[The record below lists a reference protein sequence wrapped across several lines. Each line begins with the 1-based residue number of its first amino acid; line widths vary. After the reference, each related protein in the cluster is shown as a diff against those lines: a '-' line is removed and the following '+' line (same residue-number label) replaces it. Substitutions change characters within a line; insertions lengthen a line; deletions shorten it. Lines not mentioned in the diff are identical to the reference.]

1 MNIRESKEK
10 EEYTRLSQYAQ
21 KSAESVGRQYKIPEC
36 EIRTCFE
43 RDRDRIIHSKS
54 FRRLKHKTQVFLAPE
69 GDHYRTRLTHTIEVS
84 QIARVIARA
93 LKMNEDLTEAIALGH
108 DLGHTPFGHLGEAV
122 LDDIMPGGFDHATQ
136 SLRTV
141 EKLEPLNLTYEVRD
155 GIANHNGGKIQST
168 PEAKIVHLS
177 DRTAYINHDLDDALR
192 SGILT
197 FDKVPSSVTDILG
210 PTSPKRV
217 DCIVKDII
225 NTSFGSP
232 EIKMSDR
239 IFDITNK
246 LRTFLFE
253 NVYYSSESKLAEDSK
268 AKDIIYRLF
277 EYYVKH
283 SHLMPQQYMQIAQS
297 EGINRAVCDYIAGM
311 TDRYA
316 IGKYIEI
323 FIPNSWEAN

>member
-1 MNIRESKEK
+1 MNIRESKEI
-10 EEYTRLSQYAQ
+10 EEYARLSEYAQ
-21 KSAESVGRQYKIPEC
+21 KSAESIGRQNSIPEC

-93 LKMNEDLTEAIALGH
+93 LKLNEDLTEAIALGH
-108 DLGHTPFGHLGEAV
+108 DLGHAPFGHLGEAV
-122 LDDIMPGGFDHATQ
+122 LNEIMPDGFDHASQ

-141 EKLEPLNLTYEVRD
+141 EMLEPLNLTYEVRD
-155 GIANHNGGKIQST
+155 GIANHNGGKTQNT
-168 PEAKIVHLS
+168 LEAKIVHLS

-197 FDKVPSSVTDILG
+197 FDKIPSNVTEILG
-210 PTSPKRV
+210 ATSPKRV

-225 NTSFGSP
+225 NTSVNKP
-232 EIKMSDR
+232 EIKMSER
-239 IFDITNK
+239 IFDITNQ

-253 NVYYSSESKLAEDSK
+253 NVYYSSDLKLSEDNK

-283 SHLMPQQYMQIAQS
+283 SYLMPEQYMQIS
-297 EGINRAVCDYIAGM
+297 ENEGIDRAVCDYIAGM

-316 IGKYIEI
+316 ISKYIEI

>member
-10 EEYTRLSQYAQ
+10 EEYTRLSKYAQ
-21 KSAESVGRQYKIPEC
+21 KSAESVGRAYKISEC

-69 GDHYRTRLTHTIEVS
+69 GDHYRTRLTHTIEVA

-93 LKMNEDLTEAIALGH
+93 LKLNEDLTEAIALGH

-122 LDDIMPGGFDHATQ
+122 LNDIMPDGFDHAAQ

-141 EKLEPLNLTYEVRD
+141 EKLEPLNLTYEVKD
-155 GIANHNGGKIQST
+155 GIANHNGGKIQNT
-168 PEAKIVHLS
+168 LEAKIVHLS

-192 SGILT
+192 SRILT
-197 FDKVPSSVTDILG
+197 FDKIPASVTDILG
-210 PTSPKRV
+210 HTSPKRV

-225 NTSFGSP
+225 NASIDTP
-232 EIKMSDR
+232 DIKMSER
-239 IFDITNK
+239 IFDITNQ

-253 NVYYSSESKLAEDSK
+253 NVYYSSESKLSEDNK

-283 SHLMPQQYMQIAQS
+283 SYLLPEQYMLIADS
-297 EGINRAVCDYIAGM
+297 DGIYQGVCDYIAGM

-316 IGKYIEI
+316 ISKYIEI
-323 FIPNSWEAN
+323 FVPNSKI

>member
-1 MNIRESKEK
+1 MNIRESKEI
-10 EEYTRLSQYAQ
+10 EEYTRLSKYAQ
-21 KSAESVGRQYKIPEC
+21 KSAESIGRQRKIPEC

-93 LKMNEDLTEAIALGH
+93 LKLNEDLTEAIALGH
-108 DLGHTPFGHLGEAV
+108 DLGHTPFGHLGESV
-122 LDDIMPGGFDHATQ
+122 LDDIMPGGFDHAAQ

-141 EKLEPLNLTYEVRD
+141 EKLEPLNLTYEVKD
-155 GIANHNGGKIQST
+155 GIANHNGGKIQNT

-192 SGILT
+192 SKILT
-197 FDKVPSSVTDILG
+197 FDKIPSSITDVLG
-210 PTSPKRV
+210 ATSPKRV

-225 NTSFGSP
+225 SASMDSP
-232 EIKMSDR
+232 EIKMSEK
-239 IFDITNK
+239 IFNITNQ

-253 NVYYSSESKLAEDSK
+253 NVYYSSEIKLAEDSK

-283 SHLMPQQYMQIAQS
+283 SYLMPEQYMQIAQN
-297 EGINRAVCDYIAGM
+297 EGISRAVCDYIAGM

-316 IGKYIEI
+316 ISKYIEI

>member
-1 MNIRESKEK
+1 MNIRELKEK
-10 EEYTRLSQYAQ
+10 EEYLRLSPHAVKCAQ
-21 KSAESVGRQYKIPEC
+21 SQGRMIPIPKC

-93 LKMNEDLTEAIALGH
+93 LRLNEDLTEAIAMGH
-108 DLGHTPFGHLGEAV
+108 DLGHTPFGHLGESV
-122 LDDIMPGGFDHATQ
+122 LNEIVPDGFDHATQ

-141 EKLEPLNLTYEVRD
+141 EKLEALNLTYEVKD
-155 GIANHNGGKIQST
+155 GIANHNGGKIQKT
-168 PEAKIVHLS
+168 LEAKVVHLA

-192 SGILT
+192 SEILT
-197 FDKVPSSVTDILG
+197 FENIPASVIKTLG

-225 NTSFGSP
+225 KTSMDCSD
-232 EIKMSDR
+232 IKMSDK
-239 IFDITNK
+239 IVNATNE
-246 LRTFLFE
+246 LRSFLFE
-253 NVYYSSESKLAEDSK
+253 NVYNSSKHKFIEDAK
-268 AKDIIYRLF
+268 AKNIIRQLF
-277 EYYVKH
+277 DYYLKH
-283 SHLMPQQYMQIAQS
+283 YELLPKQYKEIAQN
-297 EGINRAVCDYIAGM
+297 EGVERGVCDYIAGM

-316 IGKYIEI
+316 INKFTDI
-323 FIPNSWEAN
+323 FIPSSWNIN